1 MVIGLLDFF
10 FFFFFWEINPQTH
23 IAKNIFTGAY
33 AGRETNSQRRSQ
45 ANLKQTPENTA
56 AI

>member
-10 FFFFFWEINPQTH
+10 FFFWEINRQTH
-23 IAKNIFTGAY
+23 IAKNIFKGAY